1 MAELSAAD
9 RALLQQAQQQAR
21 ARMSGRTIDETG
33 KDVVRLSNLLTISD
47 PAPTMSG
54 NGGRQDAT
62 TQQGQDGRAAAALP
76 PSDTIGS
83 RDFLSCG
90 GITEVPEMFAWQLVN
105 GEHGWFFRLRAQNGN
120 IICTSEIYSSREA
133 AEGTLKSLAG
143 WFGECAVLWAEVSEP

>member
-9 RALLQQAQQQAR
+9 RAILTEAQERAR

-33 KDVVRLSNLLTISD
+33 RDVLRLANLLTISD
-47 PAPTMSG
+47 CVATMSS

-90 GITEVPEMFAWQLVN
+90 GITEGVKMFSWQLVH
-105 GEHGWFFRLRAQNGN
+105 GEAGWFFRLRAQNGN

-133 AEGTLKSLAG
+133 AEDTMKSLAG
-143 WFGECAVLWAEVSEP
+143 WFGECAVLWDVVVP